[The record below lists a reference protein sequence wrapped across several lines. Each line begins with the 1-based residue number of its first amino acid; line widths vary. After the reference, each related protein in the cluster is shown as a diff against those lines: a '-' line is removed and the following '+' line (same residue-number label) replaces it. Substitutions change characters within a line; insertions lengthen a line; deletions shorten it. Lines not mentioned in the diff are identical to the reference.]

1 MYVYLFCPS
10 FKEPSSA
17 KELKSTL
24 RNTEGERETERESRH
39 INKKIRKPNI

>member
-24 RNTEGERETERESRH
+24 RNTEGARETERVQTH
-39 INKKIRKPNI
+39 